1 MILSKK
7 RYHLYF
13 TDVTVFKCDSVQI
26 LFQVELEEKYKE
38 LEKRCAAL
46 DLELIEAKDR
56 NDELENELMAIR
68 QLQVQRYR

>member
-7 RYHLYF
+7 RYYLYF

-26 LFQVELEEKYKE
+26 LLQVELEEKYKE

>member
-1 MILSKK
+1 MK
-7 RYHLYF
+7 
-13 TDVTVFKCDSVQI
+13 VFKCDSAQI

>member
-1 MILSKK
+1 MTNSK
-7 RYHLYF
+7 
-13 TDVTVFKCDSVQI
+13 CI
-26 LFQVELEEKYKE
+26 QVELEEKYKE